1 MLSSADWMPRNF
13 ERRIEL
19 MFPIED
25 REIKQR
31 VLSILQTI
39 LSDTVKA
46 RLMMA
51 DGKYKRV
58 SGAAQKFNS
67 QEFFCAEA
75 KNAVKEYMQDIRLQF
90 KPLED
95 NQKDVES

>member
-1 MLSSADWMPRNF
+1 
-13 ERRIEL
+13 

-31 VLSILQTI
+31 ILSILQTI
-39 LSDTVKA
+39 LNDTVKA
-46 RLMMA
+46 RLMTA

-58 SGAAQKFNS
+58 SGAAKKFNS
-67 QEFFCAEA
+67 QEYFRTEA
-75 KNAVKEYMQDIRLQF
+75 QNAVKAYMQDMRLQF
-90 KPLED
+90 KPLLPED